1 MTNDETNPKS
11 EIRNPKE
18 IRMPKP
24 EIRREKISDRS
35 SVSGFGLRH
44 SFVIRHW
51 PFVIS
56 SAARS
61 GWNTIMLSGGK
72 GKSPREDWL
81 WQGSSFEIT
90 PPELPTFVPPWDAG

>member
-72 GKSPREDWL
+72 VNSAEEDWVC
-81 WQGSSFEIT
+81 QVSSSEIT
-90 PPELPTFVPPWDAG
+90 PPKMPTLLPP